1 MSGHVGLIGGV
12 GLTHLEVYEQ
22 RPAPDGIMSGCAHVH
37 ALTDEAYYVIGG
49 TGALELHD
57 LRHGFRTAPLV
68 PGGYVQF
75 SPGTL
80 HRSVSTGGLKVLAIM
95 GNAGMPERGD
105 ARIYFGRA
113 VDEDET
119 EFRRLVALPRTAGL
133 EGALERRDSSVRAYM
148 ALLALWE
155 QNRDAY
161 FAELKRF
168 LDVHAAAMAARRA
181 DLAAVVRDG
190 PQRVADEALRRIER
204 LPGGLTD
211 AETVQSA
218 EDGNVVLGMCGIL
231 RQIEHVERV
240 PDAVL
245 PRGGTAR

>member
-22 RPAPDGIMSGCAHVH
+22 RPAPDGVMSGCAHVH

-57 LRHGFRTAPLV
+57 LAHGFRVAALA

-80 HRSVSTGGLKVLAIM
+80 HRSVSTGGLEVLAIM

-113 VDEDET
+113 VDEDEA

-133 EGALERRDSSVRAYM
+133 EGALERRDRSVRAYM
-148 ALLALWE
+148 DLLALWE
-155 QNRDAY
+155 RDRDAY

-168 LDVHAAAMAARRA
+168 LDVHAAAMANRRA
-181 DLAAVVRDG
+181 ELAAVVRDG
-190 PQRVADEALRRIER
+190 PLSAAQEVLSRIDA
-204 LPGGLTD
+204 LPGWLAG
-211 AETVQSA
+211 AETVQCEGTGEA
-218 EDGNVVLGMCGIL
+218 VLGMCGIL
-231 RQIEHVERV
+231 RQVEHVERV
-240 PDAVL
+240 PDAL
-245 PRGGTAR
+245 APPGAGSR

>member
-1 MSGHVGLIGGV
+1 MSEPVGLIGGV

-37 ALTDEAYYVIGG
+37 ALTDEAYYVISG

-57 LRHGFRTAPLV
+57 LTHGFRTAPLN

-80 HRSVSTGGLKVLAIM
+80 HRSVSTGALKVLAIM

-113 VDEDET
+113 VDEDEA
-119 EFRRLVALPRTAGL
+119 EFRRLVALPRTAEL
-133 EGALERRDSSVRAYM
+133 DGALERRDRSVRAYLE
-148 ALLALWE
+148 LLALW
-155 QNRDAY
+155 QMDRDGY
-161 FAELKRF
+161 YAELDRF
-168 LDVHAAAMAARRA
+168 LRVHAEAMAARRD
-181 DLAAVVRDG
+181 DLAAVVRNG
-190 PQRVADEALRRIER
+190 PQRIAEEAMGRIDE
-204 LPGGLTD
+204 LPDGLSD
-211 AETVQSA
+211 AETVQSGPA
-218 EDGNVVLGMCGIL
+218 GAPVLGMCGIL

-245 PRGGTAR
+245 PHIEAGR

>member
-37 ALTDEAYYVIGG
+37 AVTDEAYYVISG

-57 LRHGFRTAPLV
+57 LRHGFRIAPLA

-80 HRSVSTGGLKVLAIM
+80 HRSVSTGALKVLAIM

-113 VDEDET
+113 VDEDEA

-133 EGALERRDSSVRAYM
+133 EGALERRDRSVRAYM
-148 ALLALWE
+148 ELLALWE
-155 QNRDAY
+155 QDRDAY

-168 LDVHAAAMAARRA
+168 LDVHAAAMAARRE

-190 PQRVADEALRRIER
+190 PQRAADEAMRRIER
-204 LPGGLTD
+204 LPAGLTD

-218 EDGNVVLGMCGIL
+218 GDGGVVLGMCGIL

-245 PRGGTAR
+245 PRGGTAQ